1 MKDERKKRGRKGAKK
16 KRALRRRRRM
26 ALVAGLLAAVLLAM
40 AVNAVPGLAGYAWG
54 AAALAAAVEAIL
66 LALRR
71 GVPAGL
77 YVLIGALCVA
87 LVALG
92 AATRDLVFADKGIVP
107 RESLV
112 TELTVTDR
120 WPDHIERYTGLETL
134 DLRNST
140 VTDFSPVLRMRSLRA
155 LDARGNAAFD
165 EATYAEISA
174 ALPECA
180 IDWSM
185 SLAGRYYD
193 SGTTEVDLS
202 GTGLDADEITELQ
215 AEHPDIDFTYTVPLM
230 GKEIDPA
237 ATAIDLRGAETV
249 DPDAILAA
257 LSLLPN
263 AKRVDLR
270 DAPVTLDV
278 AEALMNGRPD
288 VDFNFTFAIP
298 GGSMDSDA
306 ETVTLPGGTYDDLRT
321 AMGFIPYMPRLQYLD
336 ARAIVMNAS
345 EQEALRSDPASGK
358 VLYNFTVYGQQVNLL
373 TTALNLDNVQIG
385 GRDTAEQVFA
395 ALPNLRTVSMV
406 GCGLTQEDMIA
417 LCEAHPDIHFIWVVQ
432 FGKYQLRTDATAF
445 NITSE
450 YWAII
455 SGTGHQNKLMILG
468 GWAAANLMARAKG
481 PAADGKALNDMAFG
495 SYCKKIPEPRTP
507 FDWISRDQA
516 AVDKYIDD
524 PYCGFVCKV
533 GLYRD
538 MMGAVR
544 FITDQKNID
553 KMNKEAPVYFMS
565 GDADPV
571 GDYGVGVEKAYQ
583 AFCRAGLK
591 DVTIRLYPG
600 GRHEMLNE
608 TNRETVKKDILDWIN
623 EKLEKIS

>member
-1 MKDERKKRGRKGAKK
+1 MKDERKKRGRKSAKK
-16 KRALRRRRRM
+16 KRALRRRRRV

-40 AVNAVPGLAGYAWG
+40 AANTVPGLAGYAWG

-92 AATRDLVFADKGIVP
+92 VATRDLVFTDKGIVP
-107 RESLV
+107 QESLV
-112 TELTVTDR
+112 TELTVSGS
-120 WPDHIERYTGLETL
+120 WPDHIERYTGLEPL

-288 VDFNFTFAIP
+288 VEFSFTFAIP

-345 EQEALRSDPASGK
+345 EQESLRSDPASGK

-445 NITSE
+445 TTNLYANNKDHYTSDTFRVLKYCTDLQMLDLGHCDITDLDFIAPMTHLKVLILADNEITDISVLSDKSELQYAELFLNKITDLSPLANKPGLLDLNIYYNPIQDLSPLATDTALERLWLGQCGLPNSQLS
-450 YWAII
+450 AIK
-455 SGTGHQNKLMILG
+455 QALPNCKV
-468 GWAAANLMARAKG
+468 NAKG
-481 PAADGKALNDMAFG
+481 SSSTGNGWREHRRYRTLKEMYKTG
-495 SYCKKIPEPRTP
+495 SFIPFT
-507 FDWISRDQA
+507 
-516 AVDKYIDD
+516 
-524 PYCGFVCKV
+524 
-533 GLYRD
+533 
-538 MMGAVR
+538 
-544 FITDQKNID
+544 
-553 KMNKEAPVYFMS
+553 
-565 GDADPV
+565 
-571 GDYGVGVEKAYQ
+571 
-583 AFCRAGLK
+583 
-591 DVTIRLYPG
+591 
-600 GRHEMLNE
+600 
-608 TNRETVKKDILDWIN
+608 
-623 EKLEKIS
+623 